1 MEQAESHKI
10 KDLMKLFYKF
20 SSLNLKA
27 MLEYKFDRFLLSI
40 AIFIREMVSIIVM
53 YLIFTR
59 FIRIKG
65 WEMNQMLFLYSF
77 LFLSYS
83 IFIFFFTGI
92 RDFDNMVYSGELDR
106 FLIRPVGLMF
116 QVIAS
121 RVDYCAT
128 VGHGTVGII
137 LFLNTFN
144 TVGINWNLKS
154 ISYYIAALIGG
165 AIIQA
170 ALFMISSCLSF
181 WTIRTINLRN
191 LIFFNSRR
199 FAGYPISFYP
209 GIIQKMLIFVIPF
222 AFVSYFPAQYFLR
235 KPDMAMF
242 WNGFLYLTPVVGIVM
257 FIVVYIFWSFGLKHY
272 SSAGN

>member
-1 MEQAESHKI
+1 MEQTKSNKI
-10 KDLMKLFYKF
+10 KDISTLFFKY
-20 SSLNLKA
+20 SSLNLKS
-27 MLEYKFDRFLLSI
+27 MLEYKFDRFLLSF
-40 AIFIREMVSIIVM
+40 AIFIREIVSIIVM
-53 YLIFTR
+53 FLIFTR
-59 FIRIKG
+59 FVRIKG
-65 WEMNQMLFLYSF
+65 WEMNQMFFLYSF

-83 IFIFFFTGI
+83 LFIFFFTGI

-106 FLIRPVGLMF
+106 FLIRPLSLMF
-116 QVIAS
+116 QVISS

-128 VGHGTVGII
+128 IGHGTVGVI
-137 LFLNTFN
+137 LFVKTYN
-144 TVGINWNLKS
+144 TVGINWDFKG
-154 ISYYIAALIGG
+154 ISYYITALIGG

-235 KPDMAMF
+235 KPDLAMF

-257 FIVVYIFWSFGLKHY
+257 FTVVYVFWNFGLKHY

>member
-1 MEQAESHKI
+1 MEQVESHKI
-10 KDLMKLFYKF
+10 KDLMKLFFKF

-144 TVGINWNLKS
+144 IVGIHWDIKS

>member
-1 MEQAESHKI
+1 MDQSHT
-10 KDLMKLFYKF
+10 LREKLTLFLKF
-20 SSLNLKA
+20 SSLNLKS
-27 MLEYKFDRFLLSI
+27 MLEYKFDRFFVTF
-40 AIFIREMVSIIVM
+40 AIFIREMVSIVVM
-53 YLIFTR
+53 LLLFSR
-59 FIRIKG
+59 FVRIKG
-65 WEMNQMLFLYSF
+65 WEMNEMFFLYSF

-92 RDFDNMVYSGELDR
+92 RDFDDMVYTGELDR
-106 FLIRPVGLMF
+106 FLIRPVGLLF

-121 RVDYCAT
+121 RIDYCAT
-128 VGHGTVGII
+128 IGHGTVGII
-137 LFLNTFN
+137 LFLKTYN
-144 TVGINWNLKS
+144 TVGIVWDTKS
-154 ISYYIAALIGG
+154 ILYYISALLGG

-170 ALFMISSCLSF
+170 ALFMISSCMSF

-209 GIIQKMLIFVIPF
+209 GIIQKLLIFIVPF

-235 KPDMAMF
+235 KPDLSMF
-242 WNGFLYLTPVVGIVM
+242 WSGYLYLTPVVGIAM
-257 FIVVYIFWSFGLKHY
+257 FTVVFLFWKFGLKHY

>member
-1 MEQAESHKI
+1 MEQVHSHTIKESFK
-10 KDLMKLFYKF
+10 MFFKF
-20 SSLNLKA
+20 SSLNLKS
-27 MLEYKFDRFLLSI
+27 MLEYKFDRFLISF

-53 YLIFTR
+53 LLIFTR
-59 FIRIKG
+59 FVRIRG
-65 WEMNQMLFLYSF
+65 WEMNEMFFLYSF

-83 IFIFFFTGI
+83 LFIFFFTGI

-128 VGHGTVGII
+128 VGHGAVGII
-137 LFLNTFN
+137 LFLKTYN
-144 TVGINWNLKS
+144 TVGIQWDLKNV
-154 ISYYIAALIGG
+154 SYYIAALVGG

-235 KPDMAMF
+235 KPDISMF
-242 WNGFLYLTPVVGIVM
+242 WNGYMYLTPVVGIAM
-257 FIVVYIFWSFGLKHY
+257 FAVVYSFWRFGLKHY